1 MNPQLANR
9 RCLLTISN
17 TCCLSVLVFAGLIC
31 GVPSASAG
39 IFTSGESATSAQVLS
54 SIEGGNRQLGELA
67 VWFDIG
73 LADPMAPVVTG
84 ASSRAA
90 ATHNDI
96 MVPGGSKPSE
106 TQLLLSVL
114 PSMDFCVFTS
124 SSNTGS
130 TSGLSSSGFANGHGA
145 FASAAILVPSM
156 RLPAPVLNR
165 FRRGADFVFVPPVVP
180 DELLRPPQI

>member
-9 RCLLTISN
+9 RWQLTISN
-17 TCCLSVLVFAGLIC
+17 ICCLSVLVFAGLIC
-31 GVPSASAG
+31 GAPSASAG
-39 IFTSGESATSAQVLS
+39 IFMSGESATSAQVLS
-54 SIEGGNRQLGELA
+54 LIEGGNRQRGELA
-67 VWFDIG
+67 VWFDIA
-73 LADPMAPVVTG
+73 LADPMTPVSTG
-84 ASSRAA
+84 ATSRAA
-90 ATHNDI
+90 ASRNDG
-96 MVPGGSKPSE
+96 MAPGGSKPSE
-106 TQLLLSVL
+106 TQLLSTVL
-114 PSMDFCVFTS
+114 PSMDFSVFTS